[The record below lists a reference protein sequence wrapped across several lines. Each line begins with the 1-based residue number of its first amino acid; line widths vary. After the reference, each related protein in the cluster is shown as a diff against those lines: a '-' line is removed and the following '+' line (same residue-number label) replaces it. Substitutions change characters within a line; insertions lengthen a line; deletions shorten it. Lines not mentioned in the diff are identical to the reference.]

1 MGHSIDAGRRGGR
14 TGRGRRSSIVV
25 VALAVS
31 TMLTACA
38 PRGGGAT
45 DDQLT
50 VDEAKSETQALESG
64 VADALGAGEVVSS
77 EQAPDGVLLSCSD
90 TTWQWT
96 GRTTFQLDGSRDR
109 RAVLEA
115 VGADFADVDG
125 FTAGLRDGAT
135 TLMLVALG
143 PDGLSFVADMGDT
156 DVLTV
161 SSASRCFELR
171 DGESSFDTF

>member
-1 MGHSIDAGRRGGR
+1 
-14 TGRGRRSSIVV
+14 
-25 VALAVS
+25 
-31 TMLTACA
+31 MLTACT
-38 PRGGGAT
+38 PGGDT
-45 DDQLT
+45 YRDDELT
-50 VDEAKSETQALESG
+50 VDQAKSETQTLESG

-115 VGADFADVDG
+115 VGADFAGMDG
-125 FTAGLRDGAT
+125 FTAGLRDGST
-135 TLMLVALG
+135 TLMLVASG
-143 PDGLSFVADMGDT
+143 PDGLSFVADVDDA